1 MPESFGSRLKNAW
14 NAFMNRDPPLWNE
27 YGGGYSYRPDKL
39 KYSYGNDKTIIS
51 AICNKIA
58 LDCASVDIMHVQL
71 DENNRYL
78 SEMPSGLNRC
88 LTLSANK
95 DQTSRAFRLDLYSSL
110 FDEGCICIVPVDT
123 TVNPNNTES
132 FDILTM
138 RVGKITKWYPDYV
151 RVKVYNDKLG
161 LFQETTLEKSVVCII
176 ENPLY
181 SIMNEPNSVVQRL
194 KRKLSLL
201 DIADEQTTSG
211 RLDMIIQL
219 PYVIKTEARRKEAEK
234 RREEIENQLTNS
246 RYGIAYADGTER
258 IIQLNRPVENN
269 LMTQIEYLTNQV
281 YTQLGM
287 TPEIMNGTADDK
299 TMQAYYSRIIEPIVS
314 TVVDEMR
321 RKWISKTART
331 QRKSIVFFR
340 DPFKLVPTTAIADMA
355 DKLTRNEIMSSNEI
369 RQIVGLKPVSDPKAD
384 ELRNKNL
391 NAGDGQEFPSVST
404 NSEDEEPK
412 SLSK

>member
-1 MPESFGSRLKNAW
+1 MAESFSSRLKNAW

-27 YGGGYSYRPDKL
+27 YSNGYSYRPDKL
-39 KYSYGNDKTIIS
+39 KYSYGNDKTIVS

-58 LDCASVDIMHVQL
+58 LDCASITLEHVQM
-71 DENNRYL
+71 DDNDRYL
-78 SEMPSGLNRC
+78 SSMTTGLNRC

-95 DQTSRAFRLDLYSSL
+95 DQTSKAFRLDLYSSL
-110 FDEGCICIVPVDT
+110 FDEGCVCIVPVDT
-123 TVNPNNTES
+123 TVDPNNTES
-132 FDILTM
+132 FDILSM
-138 RVGKITKWYPDYV
+138 RVGKITQWYPDFV
-151 RVKVYNDKLG
+151 RIKLYDDKAG
-161 LFQETTLEKSVVCII
+161 VFKEITLPKSVVCII

-181 SIMNEPNSVVQRL
+181 AIMNEPNSVVQRL

-299 TMQAYYSRIIEPIVS
+299 TMQNYYSRIIEPIVS
-314 TVVDEMR
+314 TVVEEMR

-331 QRKSIVFFR
+331 QHKSILFFR
-340 DPFKLVPTTAIADMA
+340 DPFKLVPTALIADMA

-391 NAGDGQEFPSVST
+391 NPGEGQEFPKVST
-404 NSEDEEPK
+404 NNEDKDVEPLRK
-412 SLSK
+412 